1 MSQVMSL
8 RLQDHQMQRL
18 GRLARRLGRTK
29 SETGVLL
36 IEEALR
42 MAEFGHIVFRDSPAG
57 RQAYVMGTSL
67 AVWEVVF
74 VARDYGGDPVK
85 TAHHLHW
92 PLVRVQAAL
101 AYAEAFPDEIEAAIA
116 DNDAR
121 DFTTLKQMLPQAEMF
136 VASGTAAD
144 LSDEGDAAA
153 TPG

>member
-1 MSQVMSL
+1 
-8 RLQDHQMQRL
+8 
-18 GRLARRLGRTK
+18 
-29 SETGVLL
+29 
-36 IEEALR
+36 
-42 MAEFGHIVFRDSPAG
+42 MAEFGPIVFRDSPAG
-57 RQAYVMGTSL
+57 RQAYVMGSSL

-74 VARDYGGDPVK
+74 VTRDYGGDPVQ
-85 TAHHLHW
+85 TARHLHW

-116 DNDAR
+116 DNDAC

-136 VASGTAAD
+136 VASGAAAD